1 MPRIRKRLTNTLNL
15 EPTETIELSQDVNE
29 LVNILDSQ
37 TVVTPIQI
45 CIQTNNTMP
54 TKEIESDQSNLISS
68 ITPVTKKTS
77 FPQVSPMEVIPIPQ
91 QTYENK
97 LKKKR
102 NATAKGKTAILTDSP
117 YKNKLQQQKLNQ
129 KIKLIK
135 KEKTINRKLFK
146 KPKIKKKK

>member
-1 MPRIRKRLTNTLNL
+1 
-15 EPTETIELSQDVNE
+15 
-29 LVNILDSQ
+29 
-37 TVVTPIQI
+37 
-45 CIQTNNTMP
+45 MP